1 MAVSTANVSI
11 SPVNVFWKIEA
22 QERVDFSNVTAS
34 GLGGQYISFYLP
46 DGSGVYV
53 WFDENNTDTDPAPG
67 GGLVAV
73 PVDYAAAATPG
84 AIASAFVTAVGAATG
99 FDAALVSGSTTE
111 VLVKRTAVGEVAA
124 YGGTAVSAPVTIV
137 RKGKNL
143 DLGLLQGNI
152 EPSFS
157 PANLVLTAHQTGVTP
172 LAALNQGFEDIS
184 CETVLLETTKS
195 KLKEFFK
202 IYGGTETP
210 GGGSEVF
217 GAGSVANGKNMLV
230 EAARLV
236 FKPVNALNDSEN
248 YNIMLAV
255 PVPSSLAFSGEDPKT
270 LTVTWQGFIDL
281 EFDSKFNAV
290 AIGDVFQA
298 GL

>member
-1 MAVSTANVSI
+1 MAVSTSDISI
-11 SPVNVFWKIEA
+11 SPVNVLWKIEA
-22 QERVDFSNVTAS
+22 QERVSFADATAS
-34 GLGGQYISFYLP
+34 DLGGKYITFYKA
-46 DGSGVYV
+46 DGTGVYV

-73 PVDYAAAATPG
+73 PVDYAAGATAAQ
-84 AIASAFVTAVGAATG
+84 IASAFQTAMDAASG
-99 FDAALVSGSTTE
+99 FDAALVSGSTVE
-111 VLVKRTAVGEVAA
+111 VMVKRTAVGEVSTF
-124 YGGTAVSAPVTIV
+124 GGNSGLTITVV
-137 RKGKNL
+137 RKGKNI

-152 EPSFS
+152 EPTFS
-157 PANLVLTAHQTGVTP
+157 PANLTITAHQYGVTP
-172 LAALNQGFEDIS
+172 LASLAQGFEEIS

-195 KLKEFFK
+195 KLAEFFK
-202 IYGGTETP
+202 IYGGQETP
-210 GGGSEVF
+210 SGGTLVV
-217 GAGSVANGKNMLV
+217 GAGSVVNGKNMLT

-236 FKPVNALNDSEN
+236 FKPVNAVDDTQN

-255 PVPSSLAFSGEDPKT
+255 PTPGSLTFSGEDPKT
-270 LTVTWQGFIDL
+270 LTVTWNGFVDL

>member
-22 QERVDFSNVTAS
+22 QEVVDFSNVTAS
-34 GLGGQYISFYLP
+34 GIGGQYLSFYLP
-46 DGSGVYV
+46 DGTGIYA
-53 WFDENNTDTDPAPG
+53 WFDENTTDVDPAPG
-67 GGLVAV
+67 GLTEVE
-73 PVDYAAAATPG
+73 VDYAASATPA
-84 AIASAFVTAVGAATG
+84 AIATAFVAAVGAATG
-99 FDAALVSGSTTE
+99 FDAVLVSGSTTQ
-111 VLVKRTAVGEVAA
+111 VTVKRTSVGEVSAP
-124 YGGTAVSAPVTIV
+124 GGTATTAIVTRV
-137 RKGKNL
+137 RVGKNV

-157 PANLVLTAHQTGVTP
+157 PSNLVLTAHQTGVTP

-195 KLKEFFK
+195 KLAEFFK

-210 GGGSEVF
+210 GGGSQVI
-217 GAGSVANGKNMLV
+217 GAGTVSNGKNMLT
-230 EAARLV
+230 EAGRLV
-236 FKPVNALNDSEN
+236 FKPVNASDNTGN

-255 PVPSSLAFSGEDPKT
+255 PVPSSLTFSGEDPKT
-270 LTVTWQGFIDL
+270 LTVTWQGFVDL
-281 EFDSKFNAV
+281 EFDTKFNAV
-290 AIGDVFQA
+290 AIGDVFQT

>member
-11 SPVNVFWKIEA
+11 SPVNVLWKIEA
-22 QERVDFSNVTAS
+22 QECVDFTAATAA
-34 GLGGQYISFYLP
+34 GLGGKYITLYRE

-73 PVDYAAAATPG
+73 SVDYAASAIPS
-84 AIASAFVTAVGAATG
+84 AIATAFLTAVGGTAG
-99 FDAALVSGSTTE
+99 FDAALVSGSTLK
-111 VLVKRTAVGEVAA
+111 VNVKRTAVGEVTTP
-124 YGGTAVSAPVTIV
+124 GGDATLAPVSVI
-137 RKGKNL
+137 RKGKNV

-172 LAALNQGFEDIS
+172 LAALNQGFEEIS

-195 KLKEFFK
+195 MLAQFYK

-210 GGGSEVF
+210 GGGTEVI
-217 GAGSVANGKNMLV
+217 GAGTAAQGKNMLV

-236 FKPVNALNDSEN
+236 FKPVTAVDDTQN

-255 PVPSSLAFSGEDPKT
+255 PIPSTLTFSGEDPKT
-270 LTVTWQGFIDL
+270 LTVTWQGFVDL

-290 AIGDVFQA
+290 AIGDVFQT

>member
-1 MAVSTANVSI
+1 MAVSTSDISI
-11 SPVNVFWKIEA
+11 SPVNVLWKIEA
-22 QERVDFSNVTAS
+22 QERVSFADATAS
-34 GLGGQYISFYLP
+34 GLGGKYITFYKA
-46 DGSGVYV
+46 DGTGVYA

-73 PVDYAAAATPG
+73 PVDYAAGATP
-84 AIASAFVTAVGAATG
+84 AQIASAFQTAMDAAAG
-99 FDAALVSGSTTE
+99 FDAALVSGSTVE
-111 VLVKRTAVGEVAA
+111 VMVKRTVVGEVSTF
-124 YGGTAVSAPVTIV
+124 GGNSGLTITVV
-137 RKGKNL
+137 RKGKNV

-152 EPSFS
+152 EPTFS
-157 PANLVLTAHQTGVTP
+157 PANLTITAHQYGVTP
-172 LAALNQGFEDIS
+172 LASLAQGFEEIS

-195 KLKEFFK
+195 KLAEFFK
-202 IYGGTETP
+202 IYGGQETP
-210 GGGSEVF
+210 VGGSLVV
-217 GAGSVANGKNMLV
+217 GAGSVVNGKNMLT

-236 FKPVNALNDSEN
+236 FKPVNAVDDTQN

-255 PVPSSLAFSGEDPKT
+255 PTPGSLTFSGEDPKT
-270 LTVTWQGFIDL
+270 LTVSWSGFVDL

>member
-22 QERVDFSNVTAS
+22 QEVVDFSNVTAS
-34 GLGGQYISFYLP
+34 GIGGQYLSFYRA
-46 DGSGVYV
+46 DGTGVYA
-53 WFDENNTDTDPAPG
+53 WFDENSLDTDPTPG

-73 PVDYAAAATPG
+73 PVDYAAAATPS
-84 AIASAFVTAVGAATG
+84 AIATAFLTAVGAAAG
-99 FDAALVSGSTTE
+99 FDAALVSGSTTQ
-111 VLVKRTAVGEVAA
+111 VTVKRTAVGEVSAP
-124 YGGTAVSAPVTIV
+124 GGTATSALVTRV
-137 RKGKNL
+137 RVGKNV

-157 PANLVLTAHQTGVTP
+157 PSNLVLTAHQTGVTP

-195 KLKEFFK
+195 KLAEFFK
-202 IYGGTETP
+202 IYGGVETP
-210 GGGSEVF
+210 GGGTQVI
-217 GAGSVANGKNMLV
+217 GAGTIANGKNMLV

-236 FKPVNALNDSEN
+236 FKPVNAVDETQN

-255 PVPSSLAFSGEDPKT
+255 PVPSSLTFSGEDPKT
-270 LTVTWQGFIDL
+270 LTVTWQGFVDL
-281 EFDSKFNAV
+281 EFDTKFNAV
-290 AIGDVFQA
+290 AIGDVFQT